1 MLSSGFFEKF
11 SSMPFLVPERKSIGV
26 PTHTTIAHTAEG
38 IPENYSRIAGVL
50 LKNGTLL
57 VAESP
62 KLSCYYW
69 TRT

>member
-1 MLSSGFFEKF
+1 
-11 SSMPFLVPERKSIGV
+11 MPFLVPDRKSV
-26 PTHTTIAHTAEG
+26 EVQTQTTSAHTAEG
-38 IPENYSRIAGVL
+38 ITENYSRIAGVL

-62 KLSCYYW
+62 KFSCYYW